1 MAKKEELIYNL
12 TWTKAFFK
20 FGFAHLD
27 SLSDLQFLDIF
38 AYGRHTATKEELE
51 LTEEQQNYMP
61 TILQHVSAYILV
73 TQMDT
78 ALQKTIPDRFNCQK
92 ESLKNAAWICR
103 LLRNAFTHN
112 PFNSTW
118 IIYNECKNK
127 NYVVND
133 IISLDTAALHEQ
145 PVTRPIWR
153 PTLPIKIIGVYSW
166 YSKGKHRVCIGCYDW
181 KELLCN
187 QVSCALWGIV

>member
-61 TILQHVSAYILV
+61 TILQHVSAYILLHRR
-73 TQMDT
+73 TQLYKKPYQTDSIVKMN
-78 ALQKTIPDRFNCQK
+78 LLKTQLGFVAYCEMP
-92 ESLKNAAWICR
+92 SPT
-103 LLRNAFTHN
+103 TH
-112 PFNSTW
+112 S
-118 IIYNECKNK
+118 
-127 NYVVND
+127 
-133 IISLDTAALHEQ
+133 
-145 PVTRPIWR
+145 
-153 PTLPIKIIGVYSW
+153 TLP
-166 YSKGKHRVCIGCYDW
+166 
-181 KELLCN
+181 E
-187 QVSCALWGIV
+187 